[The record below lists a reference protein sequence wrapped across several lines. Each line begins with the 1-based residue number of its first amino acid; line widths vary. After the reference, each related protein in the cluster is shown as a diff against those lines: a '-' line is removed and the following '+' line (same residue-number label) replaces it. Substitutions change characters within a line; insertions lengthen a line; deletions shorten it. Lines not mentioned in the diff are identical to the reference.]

1 MKIKELSLTDYISG
15 VSAIGLAISVIS
27 QSYFYFR
34 LDALWVMS
42 LISPTIYLFD
52 VIRPLS

>member
-1 MKIKELSLTDYISG
+1 MKIKDLSLTDYISG

-34 LDALWVMS
+34 LDALWIMS
-42 LISPTIYLFD
+42 LISPTIYLF
-52 VIRPLS
+52 I